1 MKQILLM
8 RHGDAKHHIND
19 FARPLS
25 ELGRQVVTNAAYFLN
40 KFNIEKVLCSPSDRT
55 LETLNIV
62 KTVSSIS
69 INDNN
74 IDIIDKMYQSNV
86 ENIIDVIQQQPDD
99 IQSLLIIG
107 HNPYLYEFYRLTV
120 AQQKKN
126 NFKLVPACVIV
137 IQYANVT
144 SWASSL
150 LGLGT
155 IYDIFMP
162 NY

>member
-1 MKQILLM
+1 M
-8 RHGDAKHHIND
+8 RHGDAKHHIDD

-40 KFNIEKVLCSPSDRT
+40 KFNIEKVLCSPSART

-86 ENIIDVIQQQPDD
+86 ENIIDVIQQQLDD

-107 HNPYLYEFYRLTV
+107 HNPYLYEFCRLTV
-120 AQQKKN
+120 AQQKKI
-126 NFKLVPACVIV
+126 NFKLAPACVIV
-137 IQYANVT
+137 IQYADVT

-155 IYDIFMP
+155 VYDIFMP